1 MLRLTTM
8 ARRRALLARGLSTA
22 KHDAM
27 TGSSYENYSVTS
39 KTYDAYRKPISLD
52 VFRQAFDAVASRRAK
67 STSAL
72 DLLDA
77 GCGSGNYLA
86 AVEQDVGTIAG
97 LEFNEGMIGK
107 AVAKLP
113 AADIR
118 QGSIT
123 SMPYADASFDVVITT
138 QVLHHLERGG
148 GQDFANVKLA
158 SQEVFRCLRPGGA
171 WVVQT
176 QTPEQHIDGFWWAP
190 IVPDAALTLSKHF
203 APLPLFESICRDA
216 GFGEFS
222 SEIPPE
228 PLVRIDKYLDIEGPF
243 NQAFR
248 NADSTWSLA
257 TEAELEKGLKMLRSK
272 IDAGEADAWLAERR
286 RCDPRSGRRPP
297 SSPRRSREGQSQ
309 RVILFQ
315 A

>member
-1 MLRLTTM
+1 MLRTVRSV
-8 ARRRALLARGLSTA
+8 APQRSALARSLSA
-22 KHDAM
+22 LAHDAM

-39 KTYDAYRKPISLD
+39 QTYDAYRKPISLD
-52 VFRQAFDAVASRRAK
+52 LFREAFRSVAARVSKDA
-67 STSAL
+67 SAL

-86 AVEQDVGTIAG
+86 AIKGDVGTIAG

-107 AVAKLP
+107 AVEKLP
-113 AADIR
+113 TASIT

-138 QVLHHLERGG
+138 QVLHHLEKGG
-148 GQDFANVKLA
+148 AQDFANVTLA
-158 SQEVFRCLRPGGA
+158 SQEVFRCLRPGGS
-171 WVVQT
+171 WIVQT
-176 QTPEQHIDGFWWAP
+176 QTPEQHLDGFWWAP
-190 IVPDAALTLSKHF
+190 VVPDAALTLSKHF
-203 APLPLFESICRDA
+203 APLPRFEAICRGA

-222 SEIPPE
+222 SAIPPE
-228 PLVRIDKYLDIEGPF
+228 PLVRLDKYLDIEGPF

-257 TEAELEKGLKMLRSK
+257 SEAELEAGLKMLRAK
-272 IDAGEADAWLAERR
+272 IDAGEAEAWLAEREALR
-286 RCDPRSGRRPP
+286 ATI
-297 SSPRRSREGQSQ
+297 GQTTT
-309 RVILFQ
+309 VVATKL

>member
-1 MLRLTTM
+1 MLRLTRAM
-8 ARRRALLARGLSTA
+8 APQRRALLVRGFSTA
-22 KHDAM
+22 AHNAM

-39 KTYDAYRKPISLD
+39 QTYDAYRLPIGLD
-52 VFRQAFDAVASRRAK
+52 LFREAFGAVASRQSK
-67 STSAL
+67 PTSAL

-86 AVEQDVGTIAG
+86 AIQGDVGTIAG
-97 LEFNEGMIGK
+97 LEFNEGMISK

-113 AADIR
+113 TADIQ

-123 SMPYADASFDVVITT
+123 MMPYADASFDVVITT
-138 QVLHHLERGG
+138 QVLHHLEKGG
-148 GQDFANVKLA
+148 GQEFTNVALA
-158 SQEVFRCLRPGGA
+158 SQEVFRCLRPGGS
-171 WVVQT
+171 WIVQT
-176 QTPEQHIDGFWWAP
+176 QTPEQHVDGFWWAP
-190 IVPDAALTLSKHF
+190 IVPDAALALAKHF

-272 IDAGEADAWLAERR
+272 IDAGEADAWLAEREAL
-286 RCDPRSGRRPP
+286 RSKI
-297 SSPRRSREGQSQ
+297 GQTTT
-309 RVILFQ
+309 VVATKL

>member
-1 MLRLTTM
+1 MSPPGLHVLVHLRP
-8 ARRRALLARGLSTA
+8 ACASTDHSA
-22 KHDAM
+22 FFLVAD
-27 TGSSYENYSVTS
+27 SVTS
-39 KTYDAYRKPISLD
+39 QTYDAFRKPISLD
-52 VFRQAFDAVASRRAK
+52 LFRDAFGTVAKRLSK
-67 STSAL
+67 PTTKL

-77 GCGSGNYLA
+77 GCGSGNYLD
-86 AVEQDVGTIAG
+86 AVKDDVGSIAG

-107 AVAKLP
+107 AMAKLP
-113 AADIR
+113 SAEIR

-123 SMPYADASFDVVITT
+123 SMPYAAASFDVVITT

-148 GQDFANVKLA
+148 GQDFNNVALA
-158 SQEVFRCLRPGGA
+158 SQEVYRCLRPGGA
-171 WVVQT
+171 WIVQT

-203 APLPLFESICRDA
+203 PPLPKFESICRSA

-222 SEIPPE
+222 SAIPPE

-257 TEAELEKGLKMLRSK
+257 TEAELKAGLAMLRAK
-272 IDAGEADAWLAERR
+272 IDAGEAGTWQAEREALR
-286 RCDPRSGRRPP
+286 AKI
-297 SSPRRSREGQSQ
+297 GQTTT
-309 RVILFQ
+309 VV
-315 A
+315 ATKPMA